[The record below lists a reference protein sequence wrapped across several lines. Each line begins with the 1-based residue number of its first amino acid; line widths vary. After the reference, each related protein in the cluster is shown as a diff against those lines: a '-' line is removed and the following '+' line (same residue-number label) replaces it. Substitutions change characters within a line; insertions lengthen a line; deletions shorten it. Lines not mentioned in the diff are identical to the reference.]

1 MSRKRKLLD
10 KQEAGKRRLR
20 QFGRHSLADRKND
33 LYETPPCATRA
44 LIPFLDPTEAIWEPA
59 CGPGAI
65 VRELRDAGFVVHATD
80 LVDYGLEDSFGGID
94 FLMERPDR
102 RRHWEVIVTNPPFK
116 LADQFTR
123 HALTLARTVW
133 IFQRLNWLEGVKRA
147 DLMDRHLDHIL
158 LGRERLPMMHRD
170 GWEGPKLAASA
181 MPFAWFCFEAERPAT
196 WPARFERISWR
207 GA

>member
-1 MSRKRKLLD
+1 MS
-10 KQEAGKRRLR
+10 QVQGGT

-44 LIPFLDPTEAIWEPA
+44 LIPFLDKDQVIWEPA

-80 LVDYGLEDSFGGID
+80 LVDYGLEGAWGGVD

-102 RRHWEVIVTNPPFK
+102 RRRWEVIVTNPPFK

-123 HALTLARTVW
+123 HALDLASTVW

-170 GWEGPKLAASA
+170 GWEGPKLGASA
-181 MPFAWFCFEAERPAT
+181 MPFAWFRFEAERSAGRV
-196 WPARFERISWR
+196 ARFERISWR

>member
-1 MSRKRKLLD
+1 MSQVAR
-10 KQEAGKRRLR
+10 GT

-44 LIPFLDPTEAIWEPA
+44 LIPFLDRGEAIWEPA

-80 LVDYGLEDSFGGID
+80 LVDYGLEGSHSGVD
-94 FLMERPDR
+94 FLMERDGGGMD
-102 RRHWEVIVTNPPFK
+102 VIVTNPPFK
-116 LADQFTR
+116 LADEFTR
-123 HALTLARTVW
+123 HALTLASTVW

-170 GWEGPKLAASA
+170 GWEGPKLGASA
-181 MPFAWFCFEAERPAT
+181 MPFAWFRFEAERPAGRV
-196 WPARFERISWR
+196 ARFERISWR

>member
-1 MSRKRKLLD
+1 MS
-10 KQEAGKRRLR
+10 QVAGGT

-44 LIPFLDPTEAIWEPA
+44 LIPFLDPAEAIWEPA

-65 VRELRDAGFVVHATD
+65 VRELRDAGFVVYPTD
-80 LVDYGLEDSFGGID
+80 LVDYGPDGVGIGGID
-94 FLMERPDR
+94 FLMERPTQLMPS
-102 RRHWEVIVTNPPFK
+102 VIVTNPPFK
-116 LADQFTR
+116 LADEFTR
-123 HALTLARTVW
+123 HALTLASTVW

-147 DLMDRHLDHIL
+147 DLMDVHLDQIL

-170 GWEGPKLAASA
+170 GWEGPKLTASA
-181 MPFAWFCFEAERPAT
+181 MPFAWFRFEAERPAGRVT
-196 WPARFERISWR
+196 RFERISWR

>member
-1 MSRKRKLLD
+1 MSQVAR
-10 KQEAGKRRLR
+10 GT

-44 LIPFLDPTEAIWEPA
+44 LIPFLDRDQLIWEPA

-80 LVDYGLEDSFGGID
+80 LVDYGLEGSHSGVD
-94 FLMERPDR
+94 FLMERPGLFWPD
-102 RRHWEVIVTNPPFK
+102 VIVTNPPFK
-116 LADQFTR
+116 LADEFTR
-123 HALTLARTVW
+123 HALTLASTVW

-170 GWEGPKLAASA
+170 GWEGPKLGASA
-181 MPFAWFCFEAERPAT
+181 MPFAWFRFEAERPAGRV
-196 WPARFERISWR
+196 ARFERISWR
-207 GA
+207 SA

>member
-10 KQEAGKRRLR
+10 KQKARKKRLL

-44 LIPFLDPTEAIWEPA
+44 LIPFLDPAEAIWEPA

-65 VRELRDAGFVVHATD
+65 VRELRDAGFVVYPTD
-80 LVDYGLEDSFGGID
+80 LVDYGLEGAHSGVD
-94 FLMERPDR
+94 FLMERPDPAWPR
-102 RRHWEVIVTNPPFK
+102 VIVTNPPFK
-116 LADQFTR
+116 LADEFTR

-181 MPFAWFCFEAERPAT
+181 MPFAWFRFEAERPAGRVT
-196 WPARFERISWR
+196 RFERISWR

>member
-1 MSRKRKLLD
+1 MS
-10 KQEAGKRRLR
+10 QVAGGT

-44 LIPFLDPTEAIWEPA
+44 LIPFLDRDEAIWEPA

-65 VRELRDAGFVVHATD
+65 VRELRDEGFEVYPTD
-80 LVDYGLEDSFGGID
+80 LVDYGPDGVGIGGID
-94 FLMERPDR
+94 FLMERPTWR
-102 RRHWEVIVTNPPFK
+102 RPSVIVTNPPFK
-116 LADQFTR
+116 LADEFTR

-181 MPFAWFCFEAERPAT
+181 MPFAWFRFEAERPAGRV
-196 WPARFERISWR
+196 ARFERISWR

>member
-10 KQEAGKRRLR
+10 KQKAGARLR

-44 LIPFLDPTEAIWEPA
+44 LIPFLDPAEEIWEPA

-80 LVDYGLEDSFGGID
+80 LVDYGQGRAHSGID
-94 FLMERPDR
+94 FLMERGDPWWPD
-102 RRHWEVIVTNPPFK
+102 VIVTNPPFK
-116 LADQFTR
+116 LADEFTR
-123 HALTLARTVW
+123 HALTLASTVW

-170 GWEGPKLAASA
+170 GWEGPKLGASA
-181 MPFAWFCFEAERPAT
+181 MPFAWFRFEAERPAGRVT
-196 WPARFERISWR
+196 RFERISWR

>member
-1 MSRKRKLLD
+1 MS
-10 KQEAGKRRLR
+10 QVQGGT

-44 LIPFLDPTEAIWEPA
+44 LIPFLDKDQVIWEPA

-80 LVDYGLEDSFGGID
+80 LVDYGLEGAWGGVD

-102 RRHWEVIVTNPPFK
+102 RRRWEVIVTNPPFK

-123 HALTLARTVW
+123 HALDLASTVW

-181 MPFAWFCFEAERPAT
+181 MPFAWFRFEAERPAGRV
-196 WPARFERISWR
+196 ARFERISWR

>member
-1 MSRKRKLLD
+1 MSQVAR
-10 KQEAGKRRLR
+10 GT

-44 LIPFLDPTEAIWEPA
+44 LIPFLDPAEAIWEPA

-80 LVDYGLEDSFGGID
+80 LVDYGLEGAFGGID
-94 FLMERPDR
+94 FLLERPDPC
-102 RRHWEVIVTNPPFK
+102 WPSVIVTNPPFK
-116 LADQFTR
+116 LADEFTR
-123 HALTLARTVW
+123 QALSLARTVW
-133 IFQRLNWLEGVKRA
+133 IFQRLSWLEGVKRA

-170 GWEGPKLAASA
+170 GWEGPKLGASA
-181 MPFAWFCFEAERPAT
+181 MPFAWFRFEAERPAGRV
-196 WPARFERISWR
+196 ARFERISWR

>member
-1 MSRKRKLLD
+1 MSQVAR
-10 KQEAGKRRLR
+10 GT

-44 LIPFLDPTEAIWEPA
+44 LIPFLDRDEWIWEPA

-65 VRELRDAGFVVHATD
+65 VRELRDAGFKVHATD
-80 LVDYGLEDSFGGID
+80 LVDYGLEGAFGGID
-94 FLMERPDR
+94 FLLERPGP
-102 RRHWEVIVTNPPFK
+102 WLPSVIVTNPPFK
-116 LADQFTR
+116 LADEFTR
-123 HALTLARTVW
+123 QALSLARTVW
-133 IFQRLNWLEGVKRA
+133 IFQRLSWLEGVKRA

-170 GWEGPKLAASA
+170 GWEGPKLGASA
-181 MPFAWFCFEAERPAT
+181 MPFAWFRFEAERPAGRV
-196 WPARFERISWR
+196 ARFERISWR

>member
-1 MSRKRKLLD
+1 MS
-10 KQEAGKRRLR
+10 QVQGGT

-44 LIPFLDPTEAIWEPA
+44 LIPFLDKDQVIWEPA

-80 LVDYGLEDSFGGID
+80 LVDYGLEGAWGGVD

-102 RRHWEVIVTNPPFK
+102 RRRWEVIVTNPPFK

-123 HALTLARTVW
+123 HALDLASTVW

-181 MPFAWFCFEAERPAT
+181 MPFAWFRFEAERSAGRV
-196 WPARFERISWR
+196 ARFERISWR

>member
-1 MSRKRKLLD
+1 MS
-10 KQEAGKRRLR
+10 QVAGGT

-44 LIPFLDPTEAIWEPA
+44 LIPFLDRDEAIWEPA

-65 VRELRDAGFVVHATD
+65 VRELRDAGFVVYPTD
-80 LVDYGLEDSFGGID
+80 LVDYGPDGVGIGGID
-94 FLMERPDR
+94 FLMERPTQLMPS
-102 RRHWEVIVTNPPFK
+102 VIVTNPPFK
-116 LADQFTR
+116 LADEFTR
-123 HALTLARTVW
+123 HALTLASTVW

-147 DLMDRHLDHIL
+147 DLMDVHLDQIL

-170 GWEGPKLAASA
+170 GWEGPKLTASA
-181 MPFAWFCFEAERPAT
+181 MPFAWFRFEAERPAGRVT
-196 WPARFERISWR
+196 RFERISWR

>member
-1 MSRKRKLLD
+1 MS
-10 KQEAGKRRLR
+10 QVASGT

-44 LIPFLDPTEAIWEPA
+44 LIPFLDPAEAIWEPA

-65 VRELRDAGFVVHATD
+65 VRELRDAGFVVYPTD
-80 LVDYGLEDSFGGID
+80 LVDYGPDGVGIGGID
-94 FLMERPDR
+94 FLMERPTQLMPS
-102 RRHWEVIVTNPPFK
+102 VIVTNPPFK
-116 LADQFTR
+116 LADEFTR
-123 HALTLARTVW
+123 HALTLASTVW

-147 DLMDRHLDHIL
+147 DLMDVHLDQIL

-170 GWEGPKLAASA
+170 GWEGPKLTASA
-181 MPFAWFCFEAERPAT
+181 MPFAWFRFEAERPAGRVT
-196 WPARFERISWR
+196 RFERISWR